1 MRNSNRLAFIHLK
14 WAPVVGATAMIA
26 LGAMNPPDGRGGGGG
41 GKGGTPPAKVT
52 DLAVTDVTHDSIIGA
67 VGDSRWRFLRRL
79 LRQEPFISRPINLG
93 PGGDQCRRQQENE
106 L

>member
-67 VGDSRWRFLRRL
+67 VGGSR
-79 LRQEPFISRPINLG
+79 
-93 PGGDQCRRQQENE
+93 
-106 L
+106 